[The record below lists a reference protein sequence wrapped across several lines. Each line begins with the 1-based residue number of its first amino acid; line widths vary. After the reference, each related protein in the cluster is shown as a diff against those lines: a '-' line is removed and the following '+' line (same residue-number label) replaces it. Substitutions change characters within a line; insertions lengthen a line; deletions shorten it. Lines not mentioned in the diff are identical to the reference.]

1 MSRSRVGRVRQAAIG
16 GTAWSGQVPTSFNG
30 VSTENRGPDDADLS
44 SNGWP
49 QIGVVLLLKW
59 A

>member
-1 MSRSRVGRVRQAAIG
+1 VGQAATG

-30 VSTENRGPDDADLS
+30 VSTKDGEPDDADSS
-44 SNGWP
+44 SNGWR
-49 QIGVVLLLKW
+49 QIRVVLLLKW